1 MRILTISILFCCAA
15 LLASVPQHRAYAAD
29 QHVSAAR
36 ERPLTARLQKA
47 VPPTQQL
54 QGHEALNAPIKS
66 VVIIPFRSAD
76 IPAEVRGAITKFHF
90 DKGDLVQKDQPVV
103 EISKERYA
111 IMLQMAKSKLDGLK
125 QSLSLAEQVLQFKK
139 DVYSKNYGTRQKLLE
154 SQAEVAAIRQRV
166 EEAKRELELARLN
179 LDCCVVK
186 APFTGYIVEKYKE
199 AYEAVNQLDKLFR
212 IVDTQKVYAVAN
224 VPELL
229 LSSFKENSPSFFV
242 DFADRR
248 YRGSVDKIEPILC
261 PESKTAKVL
270 VLLENAQSQLK
281 VGMTGALWSE

>member
-1 MRILTISILFCCAA
+1 MILKDYFLCFVCAA
-15 LLASVPQHRAYAAD
+15 LLASSAQHGAHAAENRA
-29 QHVSAAR
+29 VSGM
-36 ERPLTARLQKA
+36 EQPLTALFQKPA
-47 VPPTQQL
+47 AAPQENPS
-54 QGHEALNAPIKS
+54 HKALSAPIKS

-76 IPAEVRGAITKFHF
+76 IPAEVKGAITKFYF
-90 DKGDLVQKDQPVV
+90 DKGDLVTKDQPVV
-103 EISKERYA
+103 EISKERYS
-111 IMLQMAKSKLDGLK
+111 IMLHMAKSKLEALK
-125 QSLSLAEQVLQFKK
+125 QSLGLAEQNLQFKK

-154 SQAEVAAIRQRV
+154 AQAEVSVTKQRV

-199 AYEAVNQLDKLFR
+199 TYEAVNQLDKLFR
-212 IVDTQKVYAVAN
+212 IVDTRKVYAVAN

-229 LSSFKENSPSFFV
+229 LATFKKSSPSFFV
-242 DFADRR
+242 DSAERR

-261 PESKTAKVL
+261 PESKTAKVF

>member
-1 MRILTISILFCCAA
+1 MNFRGLFCFLSCTA
-15 LLASVPQHRAYAAD
+15 LLASPQIGPYAAD
-29 QHVSAAR
+29 RHVSSGK
-36 ERPLTARLQKA
+36 ERSLTALFQKA
-47 VPPTQQL
+47 VPTTQL
-54 QGHEALNAPIKS
+54 AGESKALNAPIKS

-76 IPAEVRGAITKFHF
+76 IPAEVRGAITKFNF
-90 DKGDLVQKDQPVV
+90 DKGDLVKKDQPVV

-111 IMLQMAKSKLDGLK
+111 IMWQMAKGKLDALK
-125 QSLSLAEQVLQFKK
+125 QSLNLAEQILQFKK

-154 SQAEVAAIRQRV
+154 AKAEVATIKQRV

-179 LDCCVVK
+179 LDACVVK

-212 IVDTQKVYAVAN
+212 IVDTRKVYAVAN

-229 LSSFKENSPSFFV
+229 LPSFKENSPFFFV
-242 DFADRR
+242 DSADRR